1 MSALIN
7 ESKEIC
13 DGQTAVPLIGN
24 PMVYIDNGTEVTLK
38 SFGKL
43 KTDVAR
49 KAFFDK
55 MLATMD
61 QNFSSNWQQVYEAIR
76 LVQENEWYWK
86 SKGYGSFPE
95 FWKDQ
100 GRFSFEQFKTLEQVH
115 LYATVAEPELFNI
128 EVEKAIATMKL
139 LAKVRPKMTIEDRNR
154 SNNAKRYKKDSEHLV
169 AFDGPTP
176 SELSEA
182 GEAYRKFGSSGSASL
197 AYRYARLLRDAPKI
211 AADVQKG
218 RYIKKQ
224 KNGKFKVDLEQAEK
238 DAGLWRPP
246 KKRGSVKR
254 TAAERAIDTLN
265 KTSKDE
271 LRQLIDRFGPRL
283 KKHLFDL
290 LK

>member
-1 MSALIN
+1 
-7 ESKEIC
+7 
-13 DGQTAVPLIGN
+13 
-24 PMVYIDNGTEVTLK
+24 
-38 SFGKL
+38 
-43 KTDVAR
+43 
-49 KAFFDK
+49 
-55 MLATMD
+55 
-61 QNFSSNWQQVYEAIR
+61 
-76 LVQENEWYWK
+76 
-86 SKGYGSFPE
+86 
-95 FWKDQ
+95 
-100 GRFSFEQFKTLEQVH
+100 
-115 LYATVAEPELFNI
+115 
-128 EVEKAIATMKL
+128 MKL
-139 LAKVRPKMTIEDRNR
+139 LAKVRPKMTSKQVSERMHA
-154 SNNAKRYKKDSEHLV
+154 SRYGKNKPHEAV
-169 AFDGPTP
+169 FDGPTP

-218 RYIKKQ
+218 RYIKQQ

-271 LRQLIDRFGPRL
+271 LRELVNRFGPRL
-283 KKHLFDL
+283 KKHLLDL

>member
-139 LAKVRPKMTIEDRNR
+139 LAKVRPKMTKSTTATNKKR
-154 SNNAKRYKKDSEHLV
+154 SSCGQ
-169 AFDGPTP
+169 FDGPTP

-182 GEAYRKFGSSGSASL
+182 GEEGREDWLQCNQTTTRLRRNLHPPSSS
-197 AYRYARLLRDAPKI
+197 P
-211 AADVQKG
+211 
-218 RYIKKQ
+218 
-224 KNGKFKVDLEQAEK
+224 
-238 DAGLWRPP
+238 
-246 KKRGSVKR
+246 
-254 TAAERAIDTLN
+254 
-265 KTSKDE
+265 
-271 LRQLIDRFGPRL
+271 
-283 KKHLFDL
+283 
-290 LK
+290 